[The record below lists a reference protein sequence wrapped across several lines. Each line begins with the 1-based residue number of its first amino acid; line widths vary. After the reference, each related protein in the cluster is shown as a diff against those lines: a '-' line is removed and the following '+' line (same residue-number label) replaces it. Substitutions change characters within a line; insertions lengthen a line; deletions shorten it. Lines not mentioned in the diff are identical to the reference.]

1 VTQQPSPGD
10 RLPPAGWY
18 PQGDQERWWNGS
30 SWSDSFRPLAPGAP
44 GVASYGQPGHGQPYY
59 AAPQQ
64 RSNVARNLLLGCAL
78 VLVLMIAGC
87 GVGIAVLASRVD
99 GTLDDDTPG
108 GPNDPLTITE
118 GQAFSVA
125 GFDYA
130 DGWAVTPDEVG
141 DADLTGLRVTNDRSD
156 SDSAFVEVRLL
167 QATAV
172 AATLTCTS
180 GTVEVGATAELDCTS
195 SDDLP
200 ASWDR
205 ITIQD
210 SF

>member
-1 VTQQPSPGD
+1 VTQEPAPGD

-30 SWSDSFRPLAPGAP
+30 SWSDSFRPIAPGAP
-44 GVASYGQPGHGQPYY
+44 GVPSYGQPGYGQPYY

-64 RSNVARNLLLGCAL
+64 KSNVGRNVLLGCSL
-78 VLVLMIAGC
+78 VLVLLIASC

-99 GTLDDDTPG
+99 DSASDDTPG
-108 GPNDPLTITE
+108 GPNNPLTITE
-118 GQAFSVA
+118 GVGFQVA
-125 GFDYA
+125 GFEYA
-130 DGWAVTPDEVG
+130 AGWAVTSDELG
-141 DADLTGLRVTNDRSD
+141 DADITGLRVTNDRSG

-167 QATAV
+167 QGSTV

-180 GTVEVGATAELDCTS
+180 GTVEVGATADLGCTS
-195 SDDLP
+195 LDDLP

-205 ITIQD
+205 ITIRD